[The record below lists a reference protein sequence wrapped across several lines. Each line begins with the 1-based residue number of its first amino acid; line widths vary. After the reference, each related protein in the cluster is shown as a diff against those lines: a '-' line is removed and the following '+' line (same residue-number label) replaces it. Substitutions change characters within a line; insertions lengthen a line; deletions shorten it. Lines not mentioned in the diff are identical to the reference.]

1 MFLFEGLIHLTMWM
15 GMRRFTRFTN
25 GFSKKVENLA
35 AAVSLL
41 FMYYNFARP
50 HMALNGQTP
59 AMKAGIADRQ
69 WTVMD
74 IAALLDRK
82 AQKDSN

>member
-1 MFLFEGLIHLTMWM
+1 MSS
-15 GMRRFTRFTN
+15 

-35 AAVSLL
+35 AAVSLH

-59 AMKAGIADRQ
+59 AMKAGIADHQ
-69 WTVMD
+69 WTVTE

-82 AQKDSN
+82 AQKGSN